1 MSRGHEFGKWR
12 FLLERS
18 RIYRTLTMAYLTL
31 EVRAQWLSIGNM
43 TRPRVVFGDK
53 LIKDNDV
60 ARLPQICR
68 FYQRTEPLTRHP
80 DKLLWFRK
88 VSKYLELMYNAF
100 SALSLLRGGS
110 TCNDF
115 DQLSSDDGL
124 TGTIV

>member
-1 MSRGHEFGKWR
+1 MT
-12 FLLERS
+12 RS
-18 RIYRTLTMAYLTL
+18 RI
-31 EVRAQWLSIGNM
+31 VS
-43 TRPRVVFGDK
+43 GDK
-53 LIKDNDV
+53 VIMDNDV
-60 ARLPQICR
+60 AWVPQICR
-68 FYQRTEPLTRHP
+68 FHQRTEPLTHHL
-80 DKLLWFRK
+80 DKVLWFRK